1 MSKNKTIFGHVH
13 VHANNACKYD
23 ANGKYFFYV
32 PDTGC
37 RMPGRASQKTGH
49 AVFRSSR
56 GRISYPA
63 SNDAGVVP
71 PSLCCWPTER
81 GIWSAME
88 SSSQL

>member
-1 MSKNKTIFGHVH
+1 MYMYMQTMHVSTMQTEIF
-13 VHANNACKYD
+13 
-23 ANGKYFFYV
+23 FLR
-32 PDTGC
+32 TGY
-37 RMPGRASQKTGH
+37 RMPERASQKTGH

>member
-1 MSKNKTIFGHVH
+1 MYMYMQTMHVSTMQTEIF
-13 VHANNACKYD
+13 
-23 ANGKYFFYV
+23 FLR
-32 PDTGC
+32 TGY
-37 RMPGRASQKTGH
+37 RMPERASQKTGH

-71 PSLCCWPTER
+71 PSLCCWPQR